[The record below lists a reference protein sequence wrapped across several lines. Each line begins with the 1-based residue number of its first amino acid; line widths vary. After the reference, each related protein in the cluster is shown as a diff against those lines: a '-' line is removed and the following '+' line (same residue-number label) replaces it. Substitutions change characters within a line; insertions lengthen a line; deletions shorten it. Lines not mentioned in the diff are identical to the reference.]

1 MSKATLFFFTWLLL
15 CSLKGLSQESI
26 SFQEVAELAL
36 ENNLSI
42 RLAKQGA
49 EVVKADNTLGN
60 AGFMPSAEAVFDLT
74 RAQRDSRLQFFNG
87 EQIEADGA
95 QSDALRGA
103 VLFDWVLFDGL
114 RMFATKDKLNE
125 LEALGEL
132 ELQFQ
137 VEAILQA
144 AALTYYQLS
153 QEEAVL
159 RVFRDRLGSSRQR
172 YEIEQRTFELGGAD
186 ELALLNAEV
195 DMNADSAMVMQQM
208 IRVENLQTDL
218 NLLMNRP
225 TDATFKTKGQIA
237 IGSPLDP
244 ERLLPQMTAANTSL
258 LAARTRSEVASI
270 EMREFKAGRLP
281 SLVLSA
287 DYSLNQQVNEVGVLQ
302 SNLTR
307 GPNVGIAVRWNLFD
321 GLRNQREIAKR
332 KIIFEQAQV
341 QEELVL
347 KESESE
353 WTKLYRTYRMNRAIY
368 ELEESNVRSA
378 RKNLEVANR
387 SYELGGINAL
397 DLRLIEQK
405 VLEAELRVL
414 QSAYEVK
421 VSEVQLLR
429 LSGQIT
435 QLLEAD

>member
-1 MSKATLFFFTWLLL
+1 MSKATSFFLVCLITSTLPVL
-15 CSLKGLSQESI
+15 GQESMR
-26 SFQEVAELAL
+26 FQEVAELAL

-42 RLAKQGA
+42 RLAKQEA
-49 EVVKADNTLGN
+49 EVAKTDNTLGN

-95 QSDALRGA
+95 QSDALRSA

-125 LEALGEL
+125 LQALGEL

-137 VEAILQA
+137 VEAILQTA
-144 AALTYYQLS
+144 AMAYYQLS

-159 RVFRDRLGSSRQR
+159 QVFRDRLGSSKQR
-172 YEIEQRTFELGGAD
+172 YDIEQRAFELGSAD

-195 DMNADSAMVMQQM
+195 DMNTDSAMVMQQ
-208 IRVENLQTDL
+208 IVRIENLQADL

-225 TDATFKTKGQIA
+225 PEIEFTTEGQIS

-244 ERLLPQMTAANTSL
+244 DRLIPQMAAANTSL
-258 LAARTRSEVASI
+258 LAARTRSEVASL
-270 EMREFKAGRLP
+270 EMREFQAGRLP

-307 GPNVGIAVRWNLFD
+307 GPNIGIAVRWNLFD

-332 KIIFEQAQV
+332 KIIFEQAQL
-341 QEELVL
+341 QEEQVL
-347 KESESE
+347 RESESE
-353 WTKLYRTYRMNRAIY
+353 WTKLYRGYMMNRRIY
-368 ELEESNVRSA
+368 ELEATNVSAA
-378 RKNLEVANR
+378 RKNLEVAKR
-387 SYELGGINAL
+387 RYELGGINVL
-397 DLRLIEQK
+397 DLRIIEQK
-405 VLEAELRVL
+405 LLEAELRVL
-414 QSAYEVK
+414 QSAYNVK
-421 VSEVQLLR
+421 VNEVQLLR

-435 QLLEAD
+435 QLIEAD